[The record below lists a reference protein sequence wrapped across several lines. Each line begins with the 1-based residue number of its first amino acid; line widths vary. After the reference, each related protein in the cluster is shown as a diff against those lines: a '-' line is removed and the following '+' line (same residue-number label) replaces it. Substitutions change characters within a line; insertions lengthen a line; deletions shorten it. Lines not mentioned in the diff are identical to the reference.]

1 LLSLF
6 QFIKIDRIPSFDIRH
21 STLINSGFA
30 GLGMTSMKVVKLT
43 IEDVLDLHTFRPK
56 DIPDLLEDYFAECL
70 KTGIYSVRII
80 HGKGKGIQKR
90 RVRGLLE
97 KNSMVTAF
105 KEAPPEAGG
114 WGATLVEL
122 SRNLDPEH

>member
-1 LLSLF
+1 
-6 QFIKIDRIPSFDIRH
+6 
-21 STLINSGFA
+21 
-30 GLGMTSMKVVKLT
+30 MKVIKLA

-56 DIPDLLEDYFAECL
+56 DIPDLLENYFTECIRA
-70 KTGIYSVRII
+70 GIFSVRII

-90 RVRGLLE
+90 RVQGLLE
-97 KNSMVTAF
+97 KNSVVRAF

-122 SRNLDPEH
+122 VRNLDTENSKEN

>member
-1 LLSLF
+1 
-6 QFIKIDRIPSFDIRH
+6 
-21 STLINSGFA
+21 
-30 GLGMTSMKVVKLT
+30 MTTMKVVKLA

-56 DIPDLLEDYFAECL
+56 DIPDLLEDYFTECL
-70 KTGIYSVRII
+70 KAGIYSVRII

-90 RVRGLLE
+90 RVQGLLE

-114 WGATLVEL
+114 WGATSVEL
-122 SRNLDPEH
+122 SRNIDPEHSRE

>member
-1 LLSLF
+1 
-6 QFIKIDRIPSFDIRH
+6 
-21 STLINSGFA
+21 
-30 GLGMTSMKVVKLT
+30 MKVVKLA

-56 DIPDLLEDYFAECL
+56 DIPDLLDNYFTECI
-70 KTGIYSVRII
+70 KARIFSVRII

-90 RVRGLLE
+90 RVQGILE
-97 KNSMVTAF
+97 KNSMVRAF

-122 SRNLDPEH
+122 VTNLETGDSEEN

>member
-1 LLSLF
+1 
-6 QFIKIDRIPSFDIRH
+6 
-21 STLINSGFA
+21 
-30 GLGMTSMKVVKLT
+30 MKVVKLA

-56 DIPDLLEDYFAECL
+56 DIPDLLEDYFTECI
-70 KTGIYSVRII
+70 KAGIHSVRII

-90 RVRGLLE
+90 RVQGLLE
-97 KNSMVTAF
+97 KNSMVAAF

-122 SRNLDPEH
+122 NRNIDTKID